1 MMIGVE
7 DFGRETLSTIIF
19 GPTMI
24 SLVRITYHYCLGNS
38 NIGIAHLY
46 NTKYEYYIK

>member
-24 SLVRITYHYCLGNS
+24 SLVRITNHCCLRNS
-38 NIGIAHLY
+38 NIGIACLDY
-46 NTKYEYYIK
+46 TRYEYYIK